1 MQKYKKSSVSIIE
14 VDIAELIRDS
24 NFSRSH
30 YDEGALK
37 KLQQSIE
44 EVGILQEPGVCRT
57 VDGKLKVAWGH
68 RRILAAE
75 RLGFKTI
82 SARMIKEG
90 EPVSEVDIRKYN
102 FIENNDRSQ
111 PSIVDA
117 AKTFLEMHNDGLN
130 AKEIAY
136 QCRTDEEKVQTLL
149 NMLSMI
155 NEQHLKALVRN
166 DDSRKDEQK
175 GMFTEAKLIQVL
187 KCQKKYGL
195 SKESTNGI
203 VATIRENE
211 MDTRAIKYVAKQMS
225 TGVSLKES
233 YKRCV
238 EDAEEF
244 CFFSTNFRAKKK
256 AYKQFREK
264 YTGMHPKDV
273 IIKAIRDYD
282 KGDEVAMDMMSDL
295 KKLLSPRAKKK
306 AT

>member
-1 MQKYKKSSVSIIE
+1 
-14 VDIAELIRDS
+14 
-24 NFSRSH
+24 
-30 YDEGALK
+30 
-37 KLQQSIE
+37 
-44 EVGILQEPGVCRT
+44 
-57 VDGKLKVAWGH
+57 
-68 RRILAAE
+68 
-75 RLGFKTI
+75 
-82 SARMIKEG
+82 
-90 EPVSEVDIRKYN
+90 
-102 FIENNDRSQ
+102 
-111 PSIVDA
+111 
-117 AKTFLEMHNDGLN
+117 
-130 AKEIAY
+130 
-136 QCRTDEEKVQTLL
+136 
-149 NMLSMI
+149 LSMI